1 MGIALV
7 GAEGVRARQP
17 ARAMGTDAPWG
28 RTTSDPHDVR
38 DDPPLGACPSPEP
51 RPDSVADVCDLAEVQ
66 HGSTARVGE
75 RGSRRPEVMES
86 SARVRQGSKGAKDS
100 PGSPPQVKPLGDPL
114 LRPEQVV
121 DFLQISRKTFYRF
134 CDDPTF
140 PVTTGRDIEG
150 EPSRIDDLDC

>member
-1 MGIALV
+1 
-7 GAEGVRARQP
+7 
-17 ARAMGTDAPWG
+17 
-28 RTTSDPHDVR
+28 
-38 DDPPLGACPSPEP
+38 
-51 RPDSVADVCDLAEVQ
+51 
-66 HGSTARVGE
+66 
-75 RGSRRPEVMES
+75 MES

-140 PVTTGRDIEG
+140 PVTRLPGGTLR